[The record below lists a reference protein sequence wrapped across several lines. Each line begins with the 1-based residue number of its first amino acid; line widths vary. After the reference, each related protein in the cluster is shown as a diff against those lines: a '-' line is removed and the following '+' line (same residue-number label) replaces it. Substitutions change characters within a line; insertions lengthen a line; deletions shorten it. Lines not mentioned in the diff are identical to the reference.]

1 MKARS
6 RFRIILVLLGL
17 VAIGLVVWT
26 VMAPNKPLSSFLDP
40 YLAAF
45 QPKKQTRVERA
56 AVPVSVAKAA
66 LQDVPVTISAIGAVQ
81 AWQSD
86 LIKTQVNGKLLRVA
100 VAEGAF
106 VMAGQVLAQID
117 SAPYRATLMQA
128 QGALARDSALLANAR
143 LDFKRY
149 QTLAKT
155 SSISQQQVDT
165 QAALVQ
171 QHEGLVQLDRG
182 LVAAA
187 QVNVT
192 NSTIVSPVSG
202 RVGVRL
208 TDPGNVVSVT
218 DTTGI
223 MVVNQLSPI
232 AVNFTVPQGDFQ
244 HLLVLS
250 NGFRTPLKTQA
261 YSQEGD
267 VLLDTGELTV
277 SDNRVDPATGTVQL
291 KARFANARQTL
302 WPGQFV
308 NVRLTVQTLQ
318 RVVTVPTASVNE
330 SPEGSFVYVVGP
342 DQKVK
347 MRPVTVRMTQ
357 DSTAVIQKGLEAG
370 ETVVTDGQV
379 SLTPG
384 ALVSLRGAEGRAQGA
399 SGGAPADRRNG
410 GVTGPP
416 MAQPGPGGGPP
427 GRSAR
432 AGPGGQV
439 AQQDQGGQDNSVM
452 RGQQDP

>member
-26 VMAPNKPLSSFLDP
+26 VMAPNKPISSFLDP

-45 QPKKQTRVERA
+45 QPKKQTKVERA

-106 VMAGQVLAQID
+106 VKAGQVLAQID

-143 LDFKRY
+143 LDLKRY

-171 QHEGLVQLDRG
+171 QNEGLVQLDRG

-244 HLLVLS
+244 RILSLS
-250 NGFRTPLKTQA
+250 NGFRIPLKTQA
-261 YSQEGD
+261 FSQETD
-267 VLLDTGELTV
+267 ALLDTGVLTV
-277 SDNRVDPATGTVQL
+277 ADNRVDPSTGTVQL
-291 KARFANARQTL
+291 KARFANAQQTL

-308 NVRLTVQTLQ
+308 NVRLTVQALQ
-318 RVVTVPTASVNE
+318 HVVVVPAAAVND
-330 SPEGSFVYVVGP
+330 GVNGQFVYVVGANRKA
-342 DQKVK
+342 QV
-347 MRPVTVRMTQ
+347 RPVTVQ
-357 DSTAVIQKGLEAG
+357 VIQDTTAAIQSGVEAG

-379 SLTPG
+379 SLTGGSTVSIRVPGGKGVKGARGGRGGPG
-384 ALVSLRGAEGRAQGA
+384 A
-399 SGGAPADRRNG
+399 
-410 GVTGPP
+410 
-416 MAQPGPGGGPP
+416 
-427 GRSAR
+427 
-432 AGPGGQV
+432 PGGQG
-439 AQQDQGGQDNSVM
+439 ADAGGAGQAARTERGKQGDQGDDSASQM
-452 RGQQDP
+452 RGQQSP